1 MDLTNQSSLPAVGDL
16 LRVFLSGRSPA
27 TLRTYAAGLEDFRRF
42 VAAASVDE
50 ACRTLL
56 AGGHGAANR
65 SALSWRADLLAR
77 RMAPATVN
85 NRLAAL
91 RSVVKLAGLLGL
103 VPWRLEV
110 PSVRAESYRDTQG
123 PGREAVR
130 GMMARLTASASGS
143 VKARR
148 DLAIIRLLHDV
159 ALRRAEVVGLDLA
172 DVDLA
177 AGAVFV
183 MRKGKREKT
192 RLCLPAATVAAVAA
206 WVRDRGEAAGP
217 MFVDLS
223 PGAEGGRLSG
233 TSVYRLVRDLG
244 RAVNVRTRPHG
255 LRHAGI
261 TRACERAAEAGIG
274 VEEVLAYS
282 GHADLRTL
290 LVYRDRLRNVQGQ
303 LAAMVAED

>member
-1 MDLTNQSSLPAVGDL
+1 MDLTNQSALPAVGDL

-42 VAAASVDE
+42 VSAASVDE

-65 SALSWRADLLAR
+65 MALGWRADLLNR
-77 RMAPATVN
+77 RLAPATVN

-130 GMMARLTASASGS
+130 GMMARLSASASGS

-148 DLAIIRLLHDV
+148 DLAMVRLLHDV
-159 ALRRAEVVGLDLA
+159 ALRRAEVTTLDLA
-172 DVDLA
+172 DVDLS

-183 MRKGKREKT
+183 LRKGKREKV

-206 WVRDRGEAAGP
+206 WVRDRGEAPGP
-217 MFVDLS
+217 LFVDLS
-223 PGAEGGRLSG
+223 PGGGGRLSG